1 MPGNWNSQDFNFFVC
16 LFVCLC
22 SFSEDCPQSLKL
34 CPIGIH
40 LFLSPTIPHF
50 RLNLQPLQP
59 VISSPSLWLMHKTSS
74 SPAHRNWKE
83 KLTLQRKIVPPNSI
97 KVYPGTISKSL
108 APWSM
113 LQSDILIKVSLKKS
127 QRGNERKKFL
137 FQAAEGILF
146 VGLHADER
154 DLNAKS

>member
-1 MPGNWNSQDFNFFVC
+1 
-16 LFVCLC
+16 
-22 SFSEDCPQSLKL
+22 
-34 CPIGIH
+34 
-40 LFLSPTIPHF
+40 
-50 RLNLQPLQP
+50 
-59 VISSPSLWLMHKTSS
+59 
-74 SPAHRNWKE
+74 
-83 KLTLQRKIVPPNSI
+83 
-97 KVYPGTISKSL
+97 
-108 APWSM
+108 M

>member
-16 LFVCLC
+16 LFAYVPFLRTVL
-22 SFSEDCPQSLKL
+22 SHSSSAHL
-34 CPIGIH
+34 GIH

>member
-1 MPGNWNSQDFNFFVC
+1 MPGNWNSQDFNFFFC
-16 LFVCLC
+16 LFAYVPFLRTVL
-22 SFSEDCPQSLKL
+22 SHSSSAHF
-34 CPIGIH
+34 GIH

-113 LQSDILIKVSLKKS
+113 LQFDILIKVSLKKS